1 MVHYTQTNAKS
12 TALVVGMGMF
22 GWCYLFSTALYG
34 GVNHLNSAVMLVSGG
49 TIALTTWTALTL
61 FK

>member
-1 MVHYTQTNAKS
+1 MNPDISFNAKS

-34 GVNHLNSAVMLVSGG
+34 ANHLNSAVMLVSGG
-49 TIALTTWTALTL
+49 TIALTTLTALKL
-61 FK
+61 FNV